1 MLVTLG
7 ARHVLEIQIKVED
20 NLLRVY
26 KVSVALTTFLHHLLV
41 KAEMLTVTITAVQVA
56 VSKAMALMVEPTVVT
71 LEVAADMVLD

>member
-1 MLVTLG
+1 M
-7 ARHVLEIQIKVED
+7 
-20 NLLRVY
+20 Y

-41 KAEMLTVTITAVQVA
+41 KAEMLMVTITAVLVA